1 MPYGFEDDRS
11 KFDLDG
17 LDDVVGSLLPN
28 ADMPN
33 VVFSD
38 VRCVMHGTTGLLTG
52 RMTYTKLT
60 PGHVWYRVGTVT
72 GMEVMRVAYG
82 TYVLNDSNTMSAG
95 RLTMTRALV
104 RVNPGGALWLFA
116 EPAPDDPDFP
126 TTITGL
132 FNVMFKAA
140 KAGA

>member
-11 KFDLDG
+11 RFDLNE
-17 LDDVVGSLLPN
+17 LDDVVGTLVPN

-33 VVFSD
+33 VLFSG
-38 VRCVMHGTTGLLTG
+38 VRCVLHGTTGLLTG

-60 PGHVWYRVGTVT
+60 PGYEWYRVGTVT
-72 GMEVMRVAYG
+72 GFNVARLAYG
-82 TYVLNDSNTMSAG
+82 SYVLNDSTAMSAG
-95 RLTMTRALV
+95 ALSMTRANV

-116 EPAPDDPDFP
+116 EPAPDDPNFP
-126 TTITGL
+126 TTIDGL